1 MRMATD
7 TFRLTRSWSTS
18 GRSRRRSSG
27 SGLSRLDNKTKITKK
42 HETPTTV
49 DAVLGGGGWRPAGGG
64 PVSVRRYRRR
74 AGGRDHR
81 GWGTAGRGGR
91 ACGRR
96 DEPSRAEGRFG
107 EQLDAGQAGLVVVA
121 VSDLGATRCREPM
134 TGKPAAPAPD
144 VLTVHGLRRYRRRS
158 SIPTTMRRRTH
169 GSR

>member
-7 TFRLTRSWSTS
+7 TFRSTRSWSTS
-18 GRSRRRSSG
+18 GRSQRRSSG
-27 SGLSRLDNKTKITKK
+27 SGLSRSDNKTKITKK
-42 HETPTTV
+42 HETPTHGRCRARRWGLAT
-49 DAVLGGGGWRPAGGG
+49 GWWW

-74 AGGRDHR
+74 AGGGDHR

-121 VSDLGATRCREPM
+121 VSDPGATRCREPM
-134 TGKPAAPAPD
+134 TQPPAPPPD
-144 VLTVHGLRRYRRRS
+144 VLTVHGPRPYRRR
-158 SIPTTMRRRTH
+158 
-169 GSR
+169 